1 MWYETDSTSQDV
13 VALLLLSEHLP
24 PEELDLLVK
33 RARETKR
40 SFWDLLLEEKRIS
53 EDTVADLFARRL
65 GVPRV
70 KLSNKISDDTLD
82 HVPEALARRHFCL
95 PIWMDKNKL
104 LLCLANP
111 ADLNA
116 IREVEFHT
124 GCTVSPV
131 VATRSEILARIDR
144 YYPRS
149 ASSGDFS
156 RKSEDTSELEVLRT
170 GSGTDLDEDETRE
183 IAELSPVIKLVNLI
197 LLEALRSYASD
208 IHIEPT
214 DNEVRVRYR
223 VDGLLRDAML
233 LPDWLHPGLVS
244 RVKVLASMDISEKR
258 RSQDGHIRVMFR
270 KQRVDLRVSTLP
282 TPEGEKLVLRILG
295 SGKGIPSVTQLGMET
310 NQYELLLDAIA
321 QPQGMILVTGPT
333 GSGKTTT
340 LYSALTC
347 KMSPELNIVTIE
359 DPIEYRLPGISQV
372 QVSPKAGITFANCLR
387 SILRQDPD
395 VVLLGE
401 IRDQETAEVAFNAAM
416 TGHLVLSSLHTNTA
430 LGTLNRLLELKIE
443 PFLVSSCVNMVVA
456 QRLVRKICRS
466 CRKPYTPAP
475 KDLERLGWAEQDTEF
490 YRGEGCSECG
500 GTGYSGR
507 IGLFEV
513 LSLTPEI
520 QEAVNRKVDEVSLQ
534 KIARASGMQFLLDD
548 AVRKI
553 KKGVTT
559 VEEVLRVIHLR
570 EESTFSCPKCRALIR
585 ASFSACPYCLAHLR
599 KLCQSCGQELKSDW
613 RTCPYCNHL
622 VDGGLESENKSQTE
636 NWTQ

>member
-40 SFWDLLLEEKRIS
+40 SFWDLLLQEKRIT
-53 EDTVADLFARRL
+53 EDTVAELFARRL
-65 GVPRV
+65 RVPRIR
-70 KLSNKISDDTLD
+70 LADESITPALNLI
-82 HVPEALARRHFCL
+82 PEALARRYLCL
-95 PIWMDKNKL
+95 PLQGEKNKL
-104 LLCLANP
+104 QLCLANP

-124 GCTVSPV
+124 GYTVSPV
-131 VATRSEILARIDR
+131 VATRTEILAEIDR
-144 YYPRS
+144 YYAANSPLVDL
-149 ASSGDFS
+149 AS
-156 RKSEDTSELEVLRT
+156 KAHDTRELEVFRP
-170 GSGTDLDEDETRE
+170 GSGTDLDEDEARE

-197 LLEALRSYASD
+197 ILEALRSYASD

-214 DNEVRVRYR
+214 EGEVRVRYR

-233 LPDWLHPGLVS
+233 LPDWLHPGVVS
-244 RVKVLASMDISEKR
+244 RLKVLANMDIAEKR

-282 TPEGEKLVLRILG
+282 TPDGEKLVLRLLG
-295 SGKGIPSVTQLGMET
+295 SGKGIPSVTQLGMEA
-310 NQYELLLDAIA
+310 NQHELLLDAIA

-347 KMSPELNIVTIE
+347 KKSPELNIVTIE

-372 QVSPKAGITFANCLR
+372 QISSKAGITFANCLR

-416 TGHLVLSSLHTNTA
+416 TGHLVLSSLHTTTA

-443 PFLVSSCVNMVVA
+443 PFLVSSCVNMVIA
-456 QRLVRKICRS
+456 QRLVRKVCRS
-466 CRKPYTPAP
+466 CRKPYTPSP
-475 KDLERLGWAEQDTEF
+475 KVLERLGWAEQDTKF
-490 YRGEGCSECG
+490 YRGEGCSECS

-513 LSLTPEI
+513 LSLTHEV
-520 QEAVNRKVDEVSLQ
+520 QEAINRKADENSLR
-534 KIARASGMQFLLDD
+534 KIAQASGMQFLLDD

-553 KKGVTT
+553 KRGVTT
-559 VEEVLRVIHLR
+559 VEEVLRVIQLR
-570 EESTFSCPKCRALIR
+570 EEATSSCPKCSALIR
-585 ASFSACPYCLAHLR
+585 ASVSACPSCLAQLR
-599 KLCQSCGQELKSDW
+599 NLCQSCGQELKSDW
-613 RTCPYCNHL
+613 RTCPYCNRL
-622 VDGGLESENKSQTE
+622 VDSNPQSDSKSRTE
-636 NWTQ
+636 HWTQ